1 MFSNVLNALSLLLTP
16 LPYPPH
22 VPLSR
27 YLPHLS
33 QSTQPIEVPNECNVC
48 PEVLMGRSMD
58 FQRTSTFLHEAQSLV
73 KGIRKISSGVLVS
86 QLSEGVGGPDL

>member
-1 MFSNVLNALSLLLTP
+1 
-16 LPYPPH
+16 
-22 VPLSR
+22 
-27 YLPHLS
+27 
-33 QSTQPIEVPNECNVC
+33 
-48 PEVLMGRSMD
+48 MGRSMD